1 MNKHIILTKRYIS
14 LMESS
19 TLSKSKLEK
28 EDLKKQALI
37 IRKKISSTKY
47 LEVYFHLNNIDPNTF
62 ERVEKKQI
70 NFIKNLPT
78 NYF

>member
-1 MNKHIILTKRYIS
+1 
-14 LMESS
+14 MESS
-19 TLSKSKLEK
+19 ALSKNKLEK
-28 EDLKKQALI
+28 EDLKKHALI

-47 LEVYFHLNNIDPNTF
+47 LEVFFFINNIDPNTF
-62 ERVEKKQI
+62 ERVDKKQI

>member
-1 MNKHIILTKRYIS
+1 
-14 LMESS
+14 MESS
-19 TLSKSKLEK
+19 TLSKNKLEK

-47 LEVYFHLNNIDPNTF
+47 LEVYFYHYNIDPNTF